1 MLKKII
7 FLFSS
12 SILFVACKKKVE
24 PDPAP
29 VDNYLSVTVQPTYLY
44 DGSQNVLLDS
54 LYTTPEGYKV
64 KFTDIKFYVT
74 KLKNGNVNLLEAAL
88 LDFRGTGNLLFR
100 TKADYTKFS
109 ALEGFIGVDSL
120 LNHSDPSAFPNES
133 PLNISNA
140 GPMHWGWNPGYIFLN
155 IEGKVDTI
163 PDGIANLDHSFSF
176 HIGTDLY
183 RRDFYFTNLNWQYV
197 SATERL
203 LALKL
208 DLWKFLHNPIS
219 PIDLKTEFLTHTA
232 SGQQA
237 LTEKVISNFQQ
248 SFMPY

>member
-1 MLKKII
+1 MLKII
-7 FLFSS
+7 IVLFSS

-24 PDPAP
+24 PEPTP
-29 VDNYLSVTVQPTYLY
+29 VDNYVKVTVQPTYLF

-54 LYTTPEGYKV
+54 SYTTPEGYKV
-64 KFTDIKFYVT
+64 KFTDIKFFVT
-74 KLKNGNVNLLEAAL
+74 KLKNGNLNLLEAAS
-88 LDFRGTGNLLFR
+88 LDLRETGSLLFR

-109 ALEGFIGVDSL
+109 ALQGYIGVDSV

-183 RRDFYFTNLNWQYV
+183 RRDIYFTNLNWQVV
-197 SATERL
+197 SVTERL

-237 LTEKVISNFQQ
+237 LTEKVTSNFQQ

>member
-7 FLFSS
+7 FVFGVIALAFS
-12 SILFVACKKKVE
+12 CKKKVE
-24 PDPAP
+24 PDPIP
-29 VDNYLSVTVQPTYLY
+29 VDNYLKLTVQPTYLF
-44 DGSQNVLLDS
+44 DGSQNVQLDS
-54 LYTTPEGYKV
+54 VYTTPEGYKV
-64 KFTDIKFYVT
+64 KFTDIKFFVT
-74 KLKNGNVNLLEAAL
+74 KLKNGSVDLIEAAMLDVRETGTL
-88 LDFRGTGNLLFR
+88 LCR
-100 TKADYTKFS
+100 TKGDYTKFS
-109 ALEGFIGVDSL
+109 TLSGFIGVDST

-163 PDGIANLDHSFSF
+163 PDGTNNLDHSFSF

-183 RRDFYFTNLNWQYV
+183 RRDFYFTNLNWQTISSNEKV
-197 SATERL
+197 L
-203 LALKL
+203 PLKL
-208 DLWKFLHNPIS
+208 DLWKFLHNSMS

-237 LTEKVISNFQQ
+237 LTIKVNSNFQQ
-248 SFMPY
+248 AFTTY